1 MMFLTFTASFLL
13 LFLLL
18 HFSTHLK
25 AYTRE
30 EIFTINCGTTAKSSD
45 GQRIWTG
52 DADTKYLSPQ
62 DTVSD
67 KATTQSTSANQI
79 PFSTARLSSSQFNY
93 TFPVS
98 PGPKFVRLFF
108 YPADY
113 SSFLRTHASFSV
125 QSNQFT
131 LLDSFNA
138 SLNADAQAID
148 TIFKEYVVNVKDGES
163 LILTFTPSHPNSYA
177 FINGIEV
184 LSMPNDLYY
193 TPPDDPGFTLVG
205 HDTLF
210 SVGSS
215 TAMETVYRIKS
226 GGQEISPQNDTGLF
240 RYWAAEESYFIKRNP
255 KNDDL
260 PADIDGK
267 MNITVNP
274 DYLAPKELFRTARSM
289 GTNATLNRMS
299 NLTWEFPVD
308 CGFSYVVRLHF
319 CELDPN
325 INNIGDRRF
334 SIYIGSQLADGNADV
349 MVWSQKQKGLAVHK
363 TYAVLIPKNGAQK
376 KFNLSLQ
383 MHPYGSSVDS
393 RYADAFLN
401 GLEIFKTNVNN
412 LAGPEP
418 DPIQTP
424 HNIIP
429 GKTSSGNG
437 KTRIVVVAGVGID
450 VVFISLVI
458 LFLVVSRHM
467 RTTETNPSVYK
478 SKSFT
483 ATQKASLPSD
493 LCRHFSLE
501 EIEAATKNFDD
512 VFIVGVGGFGHV
524 YKGYIDGGFT
534 PVAIKRLK
542 PGSQQGAHEF
552 LNEIEMLSQLR
563 HLHLV
568 SLIGYCNEMNEMI
581 LVYDFM
587 ARGTLRDHLYNTD
600 NPAISWKQRLQIVI
614 GAARGL
620 HYLHTGGKH
629 TIIHRDVKTT
639 NILLDDKW
647 VAKVSDFGL
656 SRIGPTGT
664 EKSHVSTLVK
674 GSFGYIDPEY
684 YKRFRLTEKSD
695 VYSFGVVLFE
705 ILCGRPALIH
715 NAETQ
720 QVSLSNW
727 VRHSDQNGT
736 LAEIVDPTLKNK
748 IAPECLKM
756 FCQIGMS
763 CLLEDG
769 TKRPCMK
776 DVVAMLEF
784 TLQLQESAEQHATEK
799 GEEISED
806 GFSFSTT
813 DLYVTTTTST
823 SDDNSYSNNTVSS
836 WTPFSE
842 IMDPKPHLSKC
853 WHNKTKK
860 IVGPV
865 YNSKTLA
872 FLSPHSQI

>member
-1 MMFLTFTASFLL
+1 
-13 LFLLL
+13 
-18 HFSTHLK
+18 
-25 AYTRE
+25 
-30 EIFTINCGTTAKSSD
+30 
-45 GQRIWTG
+45 
-52 DADTKYLSPQ
+52 
-62 DTVSD
+62 
-67 KATTQSTSANQI
+67 
-79 PFSTARLSSSQFNY
+79 
-93 TFPVS
+93 
-98 PGPKFVRLFF
+98 
-108 YPADY
+108 
-113 SSFLRTHASFSV
+113 
-125 QSNQFT
+125 
-131 LLDSFNA
+131 
-138 SLNADAQAID
+138 
-148 TIFKEYVVNVKDGES
+148 
-163 LILTFTPSHPNSYA
+163 
-177 FINGIEV
+177 
-184 LSMPNDLYY
+184 MPTDLYY
-193 TPPDDPGFTLVG
+193 TPANDTGFTFIESS
-205 HDTLF
+205 TLY
-210 SVGSS
+210 SVGTSS
-215 TAMETVYRIKS
+215 ALQTEYRIKA
-226 GGQEISPQNDTGLF
+226 GGQEISPYNDSGLF
-240 RYWAAEESYFIKRNP
+240 RDWAAEERYFIKGNP

-260 PADIDGK
+260 PADMDGK

-289 GTNATLNRMS
+289 GRNATLNRMS

-308 CGFSYVVRLHF
+308 CGFTYVIRLHF

-325 INNIGDRRF
+325 INDIGGRKF
-334 SIYIGSQLADGNADV
+334 CIYIASHFAETGADV
-349 MVWSQKQKGLAVHK
+349 MKWSQKQKGLAVHK
-363 TYAVLIPKNGAQK
+363 NYAILIPKNDAQK

-383 MHPYGSSVDS
+383 MHPYESSVDT
-393 RYADAFLN
+393 RYSDAFLN
-401 GLEIFKTNVNN
+401 GLEIFKISDSNN
-412 LAGPEP
+412 LAGPNPEP
-418 DPIQTP
+418 VQTP
-424 HNIIP
+424 QNNVP
-429 GKTSSGNG
+429 SQNGKTSSRSTTIIGA
-437 KTRIVVVAGVGID
+437 IAGVVSGI
-450 VVFISLVI
+450 VLISLIV
-458 LFLVVSRHM
+458 FLVVFFRRK
-467 RTTETNPSVYK
+467 RTTKPKDYNK
-478 SKSFT
+478 SKSSVTSKWGPLSFKT
-483 ATQKASLPSD
+483 TKSTTTNSSLPSD
-493 LCRHFSLE
+493 LCRHFSLT
-501 EIEAATKNFDD
+501 EIKAATNNFDD

-600 NPAISWKQRLQIVI
+600 NSVISWKQRLQICS

-664 EKSHVSTLVK
+664 DKSHVSTHVK

-715 NAETQ
+715 SAETQ

-727 VRHSDQNGT
+727 VRHCDQNGT
-736 LAEIVDPTLKNK
+736 IPEIVDPTLKKK
-748 IAPECLKM
+748 IAPECLKT

-769 TKRPCMK
+769 TKRPSMK

-784 TLQLQESAEQHATEK
+784 TLRLQESAEQHASEK
-799 GEEISED
+799 GEEISAD
-806 GFSFSTT
+806 SFSTT
-813 DLYVTTTTST
+813 DMYVTTTTTT
-823 SDDNSYSNNTVSS
+823 SEDNNYSNNTVSS

-842 IMDPKPHLSKC
+842 IMDPKPR
-853 WHNKTKK
+853 
-860 IVGPV
+860 
-865 YNSKTLA
+865 
-872 FLSPHSQI
+872 

>member
-1 MMFLTFTASFLL
+1 MMFLPFTASFLL
-13 LFLLL
+13 LFLLQ
-18 HFSTHLK
+18 HFSIHLK
-25 AYTRE
+25 AYNP

-45 GQRIWTG
+45 GQRMWTG

-62 DTVSD
+62 DTISE
-67 KATTQSTSANQI
+67 KATTQSPSANQI

-131 LLDSFNA
+131 LLDAFNA
-138 SLNADAQAID
+138 SLNADAQATD
-148 TIFKEYVVNVKDGES
+148 TIFREYVVNVKDGES

-184 LSMPNDLYY
+184 LSMPTDLYY

-210 SVGSS
+210 SIGSS
-215 TAMETVYRIKS
+215 TPMETVYRIKS

-240 RYWAAEESYFIKRNP
+240 RYWAPEESYFIKHNP
-255 KNDDL
+255 KNNDL

-274 DYLAPKELFRTARSM
+274 DYLAPKELFRTARNM

-308 CGFSYVVRLHF
+308 CGFIYVVRLHF

-334 SIYIGSQLADGNADV
+334 SIYIASQLADGRADV
-349 MVWSQKQKGLAVHK
+349 MKWSQKRKGLAVHRN
-363 TYAVLIPKNGAQK
+363 YVVLIPNNGTQK
-376 KFNLSLQ
+376 KYNLSLQ
-383 MHPYGSSVDS
+383 MHPYESSVDT
-393 RYADAFLN
+393 RYSDAFLN

-418 DPIQTP
+418 DPLQTP
-424 HNIIP
+424 HNIIL
-429 GKTSSGNG
+429 GKTSSGSG
-437 KTRIVVVAGVGID
+437 KTTIVVVTGVGIG

-458 LFLVVSRHM
+458 LFVVVSRHM
-467 RTTETNPSVYK
+467 RTTETNTWVYK

-493 LCRHFSLE
+493 LCRHFSLG
-501 EIEAATKNFDD
+501 EIEAATNNFDD

-600 NPAISWKQRLQIVI
+600 NPAILWKQRLKICI

-664 EKSHVSTLVK
+664 EKSHVSTHVK

-705 ILCGRPALIH
+705 VLCGRPALIH
-715 NAETQ
+715 SAETQ

-756 FCQIGMS
+756 FCQIGIS

-806 GFSFSTT
+806 GFSTT

-823 SDDNSYSNNTVSS
+823 SEDNSYSNNTVSS

-842 IMDPKPHLSKC
+842 IMDPKPR
-853 WHNKTKK
+853 
-860 IVGPV
+860 
-865 YNSKTLA
+865 
-872 FLSPHSQI
+872 